1 MNDSWQQFLHM
12 GGYAGYVW
20 SAYGVA
26 AVVIIANVVAPVV
39 ALARIKR
46 RIANGEFV
54 DE

>member
-12 GGYAGYVW
+12 GGYARYVW
-20 SAYGVA
+20 SAYGIA
-26 AVVIIANVVAPVV
+26 AVAIIANVVAPVV

-46 RIANGEFV
+46 RIANEEFI